1 MEILL
6 IYIKLFGLYSYPQTV
21 LRYILVSFNIDGA
34 IIKINR
40 SKNPAK
46 FPNIHLQNIYWLCL
60 KQFCLYI
67 IYFFTSFLA
76 LQNTTVYVP
85 G

>member
-46 FPNIHLQNIYWLCL
+46 FPNIHLQNIY
-60 KQFCLYI
+60 
-67 IYFFTSFLA
+67 
-76 LQNTTVYVP
+76 
-85 G
+85 